1 MQTLML
7 ENYGTLE
14 LSFDEMQVTDGG
26 GQPKPGSDFWWG
38 IAWEAVKY
46 GWGKADE
53 VVGNKGGSGAY
64 HDTMSS
70 SNHGGIRWLKNRKK
84 IPNF

>member
-38 IAWEAVKY
+38 IRLGSSQVWL
-46 GWGKADE
+46 GKS
-53 VVGNKGGSGAY
+53 GRGS
-64 HDTMSS
+64 
-70 SNHGGIRWLKNRKK
+70 WK
-84 IPNF
+84 